1 MTERGFT
8 PRTKPAEKPKPPGE
22 LAELFNTAVFVALI
36 PVGIACAIIFNN
48 EEGPKI

>member
-1 MTERGFT
+1 MTERRT
-8 PRTKPAEKPKPPGE
+8 PRQKPAEKPKPPGE
-22 LAELFNTAVFVALI
+22 MSEFFNTLAFVALI